1 MSHVIFWFS
10 GTGNTRALV
19 QCVSEQL
26 PGTMLVPMVTAVGDE
41 AAAADTVGIAFPV
54 YYFGLPLYVLDFLRR
69 VTIPRDAF
77 VYTLATMGGSS
88 GVAHQEAAARL
99 SERGLAL
106 GAGWSVK
113 MPGNYTPLYGAP
125 SARAQERCFAAMP
138 DRAAQIAA
146 AVAKRQPGP
155 LEDSLLPLRLVS
167 PLFRCVGV
175 KRTPHADQAFRV
187 SDHCT
192 SCGVC
197 ERVCPVQNI
206 RLEEG
211 RPTWLGHCEQCMACL
226 QWCPVEAVEAGWI
239 TRGRTR
245 YHHPAFTAED
255 FMLRDDLASSSSSP
269 APTV

>member
-1 MSHVIFWFS
+1 MGVPALSNVIFWFS
-10 GTGNTRALV
+10 GTGNTRAVAEGVAECLA
-19 QCVSEQL
+19 
-26 PGTMLVPMVTAVGDE
+26 GTTLVPMATATGDE
-41 AAAADTVGIAFPV
+41 AATADTVGIAFPV

-69 VTIPRDAF
+69 VAIPRDAF
-77 VYTLATMGGSS
+77 VYTVATMGGNP
-88 GVAHQEAAARL
+88 GVAHHEAAAGLR
-99 SERGLAL
+99 ERGLAL
-106 GAGWSVK
+106 RAGWSVK

-125 SARAQERCFAAMP
+125 SARSQERCFAAMP
-138 DRAAQIAA
+138 DRAAQIAG
-146 AVAKRQPGP
+146 AVAARQAGP
-155 LEDSLLPLRLVS
+155 FEDSLLPMRLVS
-167 PLFRCVGV
+167 PLFRRIGSR
-175 KRTPHADQAFRV
+175 RTRHADRAFQA

-245 YHHPAFTAED
+245 YHHPAFTVED
-255 FMLRDDLASSSSSP
+255 FMLRDESP
-269 APTV
+269 L